1 MPRIHHF
8 ALATAFACTPAMAG
22 SEFSLTAD
30 IYGSSGSGS
39 QSTAGTGTHTVLD
52 LYLDN
57 VSGSDRRLLSLFNL
71 DVSLGQG
78 DFVHDDADTVG
89 GGDGN
94 WSATWNTLGGN
105 AEIDSFV
112 TLGAMSGADPFAASL
127 DPNFDGAVAGSVSS
141 GAGWYNNDPN
151 NGQGNAATEE
161 RVMIGR
167 FVILNDLVSET
178 TVTVAGEY
186 SYNYQAPGVYFSGMS
201 GSFTLPAASTP
212 AVPGPVGMLAFAAL
226 GLAGR
231 GRRR

>member
-1 MPRIHHF
+1 
-8 ALATAFACTPAMAG
+8 MAG

-89 GGDGN
+89 GGGGN

-127 DPNFDGAVAGSVSS
+127 DPNFDGEVAGSVSS